1 MRLNNMTDVETLR
14 RYFERALALAHA
26 AVDDPTPE
34 RIADAQAVGT
44 EVLELAARGRPAAA
58 TLTDGHLLFA
68 HASRLRALL
77 TMLDDLEPA
86 APPPARGFEPASW
99 PLLR

>member
-1 MRLNNMTDVETLR
+1 MTDVNTLR

-26 AVDDPTPE
+26 AVDDPTPD
-34 RIADAQAVGT
+34 RIADAQAIGA
-44 EVLELAARGRPAAA
+44 EVLLLAARGRPAAA

-77 TMLDDLEPA
+77 TMLDEHEA
-86 APPPARGFEPASW
+86 ATATASTYSHDSGARASM
-99 PLLR
+99 R

>member
-1 MRLNNMTDVETLR
+1 MTDVNTLR

-34 RIADAQAVGT
+34 RIADAQAIGA
-44 EVLELAARGRPAAA
+44 EVLLLAARGRPAAA

-77 TMLDDLEPA
+77 TMLDELE
-86 APPPARGFEPASW
+86 ARSAVDKHVQRRLGRS
-99 PLLR
+99 R

>member
-1 MRLNNMTDVETLR
+1 MTDVDTLR

-58 TLTDGHLLFA
+58 TLTDGHVLFA

-77 TMLDDLEPA
+77 SLLSEMEPT
-86 APPPARGFEPASW
+86 PPPPLAFEPGARAF
-99 PLLR
+99 LR

>member
-1 MRLNNMTDVETLR
+1 MTDVMTLK

-26 AVDDPTPE
+26 AVDEPTAE

-44 EVLELAARGRPAAA
+44 EVLDLAARGRPAAA
-58 TLTDGHLLFA
+58 TLTDGHVLYA

-77 TMLDDLEPA
+77 AMLDEIVHT
-86 APPPARGFEPASW
+86 APPPLAYESASRS
-99 PLLR
+99 LLR

>member
-1 MRLNNMTDVETLR
+1 MTDVETLR

-26 AVDDPTPE
+26 AVEDPTTE
-34 RIADAQAVGT
+34 RIADAQAVGA

-58 TLTDGHLLFA
+58 TLTDGHVLFA

-77 TMLDDLEPA
+77 GMLDELA
-86 APPPARGFEPASW
+86 LAPPPSSLPFHSAQRA
-99 PLLR
+99 LLR

>member
-1 MRLNNMTDVETLR
+1 MTDVNTLR

-26 AVDDPTPE
+26 AVDDPTPD
-34 RIADAQAVGT
+34 RIADAQAIGA
-44 EVLELAARGRPAAA
+44 EVLLLAARGRPAAA

-77 TMLDDLEPA
+77 AMLDEHEGVLPSASTYNGDSG
-86 APPPARGFEPASW
+86 ARASM
-99 PLLR
+99 R

>member
-1 MRLNNMTDVETLR
+1 MTDVNTLR

-26 AVDDPTPE
+26 AVDDPTPD
-34 RIADAQAVGT
+34 RIADAQAIGA
-44 EVLELAARGRPAAA
+44 EVLLLAARGRPAAA

-77 TMLDDLEPA
+77 ALLDEHEATA
-86 APPPARGFEPASW
+86 ATASTYSHDSGARASM
-99 PLLR
+99 R